1 MLMKIFTNRFAS
13 LFLVFSSV
21 ATAAA
26 VDFGDI
32 SIEDMTFKPA
42 GTAEYTD
49 CFFKTFFEQQY
60 GASFSETFGMD
71 AYTTTVV
78 LEESEQIS
86 GYYRLVH
93 PYKQLCEE
101 IIPLNETWAYGFYY
115 MEESDYMRINA
126 IDRSKA
132 YVDSYLMENS
142 GIYPMDG
149 IYEYET
155 PLYPSSAAWWQSSDG
170 EEINPDYFLVND
182 GDTFT
187 VKPTPAEDFDT
198 TNPTNTA
205 TPLFTVAMW
214 TDPVSYGTVERYFPA
229 SVGTCDFKLVLHL
242 DNSAIDEISAETLSA
257 TGGKG
262 FISFGA
268 SAEGRVSV
276 YSLNGTEIYNGVP
289 QTIAATP
296 GLYIV
301 KSGAK
306 AVKVIVK

>member
-1 MLMKIFTNRFAS
+1 MLMKIFTNQFAS

-78 LEESEQIS
+78 IEESEQIS

-101 IIPLNETWAYGFYY
+101 IIPQNETWAYVFYY

-132 YVDSYLMENS
+132 YIDSYLMENS

-149 IYEYET
+149 MYEYET
-155 PLYPSSAAWWQSSDG
+155 PLYPSSAAWWQSSGG
-170 EEINPDYFLVND
+170 EDINPDYFLVND

-187 VKPTPAEDFDT
+187 VKPTPAEDFDAT
-198 TNPTNTA
+198 DPTNTA

-214 TDPVSYGTVERYFPA
+214 TDPVTYGTAERYFPA

-242 DNSAIDEISAETLSA
+242 DNSAIDEVYAGPVSV
-257 TGGKG
+257 TGGEG
-262 FISFGA
+262 FISFNAA
-268 SAEGRVSV
+268 SDETVTV
-276 YSLNGTEIYNGVP
+276 YNLNGTIIYTGAP
-289 QTIAATP
+289 GTIAVTP
-296 GLYIV
+296 GLYIA
-301 KSGAK
+301 KSGSHTVNVR
-306 AVKVIVK
+306 VK